1 MTPKYTSNDVYAAEL
16 EEIATRRY
24 GPLDES
30 DRTAGAGSS
39 PPAEGRAVENLTGL
53 ALSGG
58 GIRSATFN
66 LGIIQA
72 LAKNGILKN
81 VDYLSTVSGGGYI
94 GSCLSSLLNGT
105 GQNATS
111 TEWKKAFP
119 FYHDAGEEEP
129 PPLRHLRDF
138 SNFLAPH
145 GFSGVIQMPALL
157 LRGFLTNLS
166 VVLPFVVFSAILF
179 AVVLGD
185 WIERAA
191 SPLDLY
197 VLTPYSFGIVALF
210 ALGSLGTWR
219 RTQGGRERL
228 RRIWVWIA
236 IVPILVLG
244 IETIPAAT
252 AAVILL
258 KENYN
263 LTDLKAVAGIAAG
276 ILPVV
281 FAGKAAEKASG
292 LTGKIAL
299 AAIGLLAPLL
309 LLFVHSYL
317 ASWLIEIE
325 SGPQA
330 PFILGGL
337 WVLGGLVIA
346 WNLLCYNVNLT
357 SMLPFYRDRLTRA
370 YLRTWIPGSKETK
383 DNNEQK
389 LSEMESRG
397 PYHII
402 NTTMNLQGSP
412 DLTLHG
418 RDSKVFVL
426 SKRFCGYTDSGGHHY
441 AKTANLEWTDRDLN
455 LGTAMSVSA
464 AAAAPNMGMLTVP
477 SLSFLMT
484 MLNIRLG
491 YWLRNPDTC
500 PERPANRGV
509 HPRPPRKRPGIRYL
523 IREMTGRIDGK
534 SDYVNLTD
542 GGHLENLGVY
552 ELLRRQC
559 KFIIACDAEADP
571 DRKFASLARAIRF
584 ARIDWG
590 IHIDIDVGDLGKD
603 ARGQSS
609 KGFALGRIRYPD
621 NAVGYLLYI
630 KSSLLGNENRYV
642 KTYAAVNPAFPHEST
657 GDQFFSEAQFEA
669 YRSLGHK
676 IATTLC
682 DRVDPSK
689 FVDDPEKL
697 HEWAKKLEGPL
708 RPSGAA

>member
-24 GPLDES
+24 GPPPKS
-30 DRTAGAGSS
+30 DATAGTVG
-39 PPAEGRAVENLTGL
+39 PGAEGRAVGNLTGL

-72 LAKNGILKN
+72 LARNGILKN

-105 GQNATS
+105 GQ
-111 TEWKKAFP
+111 KAASADWTKQEFP
-119 FYHDAGEEEP
+119 FYHDTGEEEP

-145 GFSGVIQMPALL
+145 GFSGVIQIPALL

-166 VVLPFVVFSAILF
+166 VVLPFVVFSAIF
-179 AVVLGD
+179 VAVVSGN

-197 VLTPYSFGIVALF
+197 VLTPYSFGIVALL
-210 ALGSLGTWR
+210 ALGSLGTWSR
-219 RTQGGRERL
+219 NQGGRERL

-236 IVPILVLG
+236 LFPILVLG

-258 KENYN
+258 KEDYN
-263 LTDLKAVAGIAAG
+263 LTDLKAVAGIVAG

-292 LTGKIAL
+292 LAGKIAL

-317 ASWLIEIE
+317 ASWLIEIRF
-325 SGPQA
+325 GPQA

-441 AKTANLEWTDRDLN
+441 AKTANLEWVDRNLN

-477 SLSFLMT
+477 SLSFLLT
-484 MLNIRLG
+484 MLNVRLG

-500 PERPANRGV
+500 PVRPANRGA
-509 HPRPPRKRPGIRYL
+509 HPRAATQKARHPLPDQGN
-523 IREMTGRIDGK
+523 DGQ
-534 SDYVNLTD
+534 D
-542 GGHLENLGVY
+542 
-552 ELLRRQC
+552 
-559 KFIIACDAEADP
+559 
-571 DRKFASLARAIRF
+571 
-584 ARIDWG
+584 
-590 IHIDIDVGDLGKD
+590 
-603 ARGQSS
+603 
-609 KGFALGRIRYPD
+609 
-621 NAVGYLLYI
+621 
-630 KSSLLGNENRYV
+630 
-642 KTYAAVNPAFPHEST
+642 
-657 GDQFFSEAQFEA
+657 
-669 YRSLGHK
+669 
-676 IATTLC
+676 
-682 DRVDPSK
+682 
-689 FVDDPEKL
+689 
-697 HEWAKKLEGPL
+697 
-708 RPSGAA
+708 